1 MPSHNIVTL
10 IRTTCT
16 AHSFGTHLREC
27 VARSGL
33 AVCVLLAALGTA
45 HANQLGD
52 DLQTV
57 WEALWDQRGMP
68 RPISRW
74 QANASPIR
82 YRITGLDAASHKTHI
97 VQALEA
103 TAASTGLK
111 FTDVSGAP
119 EADTLS
125 QLDFDIVK
133 EITSD
138 PAFGC
143 FVKPVRFEGWH
154 FAKVSVV
161 LKSTELWR
169 CVHHEMMHAMGI
181 PGHPSGNTVLSYF
194 KYRQDQLAPLDRVM
208 LQAWYAPD
216 MVTGASPFKALPVL
230 AQYVAQHT
238 AAGRDP
244 AETGAQVKQFL
255 AATAL
260 SMEDFANGVGGVP
273 TIVRRSGFASET
285 HIAEARKQ
293 IMTMLGVAYTVGDT
307 VPQNGGQA
315 MQWFTRAAE
324 AGHDTAQYA
333 LGISYFK
340 GTGFAQDK
348 VKGYRWLS
356 KAAAGQNS
364 YFKDQL
370 AEIEKSLPV
379 AELEQLRQGVKE

>member
-1 MPSHNIVTL
+1 MQSNNIVTL
-10 IRTTCT
+10 IRAACT
-16 AHSFGTHLREC
+16 ARTLGVHLLRC
-27 VARSGL
+27 IARSCL
-33 AVCVLLAALGTA
+33 PVFMLLTALGPA
-45 HANQLGD
+45 HADQLGD
-52 DLQTV
+52 DLQTI

-74 QANASPIR
+74 KSDTVPIR
-82 YRITGLDAASHKTHI
+82 YRVSGVDAASHKANI
-97 VQALEA
+97 VQALDA

-111 FTDVSGAP
+111 FTDVSDAP
-119 EADTLS
+119 EADAQS
-125 QLDFDIVK
+125 QLDFEIVK

-143 FVKPVRFEGWH
+143 LVKPVRFDGWH
-154 FAKVSVV
+154 YAKVSVV
-161 LKSTELWR
+161 LKSSELWR

-208 LQAWYAPD
+208 LQAWYGPE

-230 AQYVAQHT
+230 AQYVAKHN
-238 AAGRDP
+238 AAGRDA
-244 AETGAQVKQFL
+244 AETDTQVKQFL
-255 AATAL
+255 AATVV
-260 SMEDFANGVGGVP
+260 SMENFATGVGGVP

-293 IMTMLGVAYTVGDT
+293 IMTMLGMAYTLGDT
-307 VPQNGGQA
+307 VPRDGLQA
-315 MQWFTRAAE
+315 MRWFTNAAE

-333 LGISYFK
+333 LGITYFK
-340 GTGFAQDK
+340 GNGLTQDK

-356 KAAAGQNS
+356 KAAAGQNT

-370 AEIEKSLPV
+370 AEIEKSLPA
-379 AELEQLRQGVKE
+379 AELDQLRQSAKE

>member
-1 MPSHNIVTL
+1 MKSNNIVTL
-10 IRTTCT
+10 IRVACT
-16 AHSFGTHLREC
+16 ALCLGGRFLQGT
-27 VARSGL
+27 ARSGL
-33 AVCVLLAALGTA
+33 AVLILLASVGTA
-45 HANQLGD
+45 QADQLGN

-74 QANASPIR
+74 KSDASPIR
-82 YRITGLDAASHKTHI
+82 YRIAGVDAASHQQTI
-97 VQALEA
+97 VRALEA

-111 FTDVSGAP
+111 FTDVSNAP
-119 EADTLS
+119 EPDTQS
-125 QLDFDIVK
+125 QLDFDVVE

-143 FVKPVRFEGWH
+143 YVKPVRFDGWYY
-154 FAKVSVV
+154 AKVAVV
-161 LKSTELWR
+161 LKSSELWR

-194 KYRQDQLAPLDRVM
+194 SYRQDQLAPLDRVM
-208 LQAWYAPD
+208 LQAWYAPE
-216 MVTGASPFKALPVL
+216 MMAGASPFKALPVL
-230 AQYVAQHT
+230 AQYVAKHA
-238 AAGRDP
+238 AAGRDA
-244 AETGAQVKQFL
+244 AETDARVNQFL
-255 AATAL
+255 AVTAA
-260 SMEDFANGVGGVP
+260 SMENFANGLGGVP
-273 TIVRRSGFASET
+273 SIVRRSGFASEN

-293 IMTMLGVAYTVGDT
+293 IMTMLGVAYTLGDT
-307 VPQNGGQA
+307 VPKNGVQA
-315 MQWFTRAAE
+315 MQWFTRAAD

-348 VKGYRWLS
+348 AKGYRWLT

-370 AEIEKSLPV
+370 ADIEKSLPA
-379 AELEQLRQGVKE
+379 AELEQLRQGLKE

>member
-10 IRTTCT
+10 IRAACT
-16 AHSFGTHLREC
+16 ARCIDAHFQRS
-27 VARSGL
+27 VACS
-33 AVCVLLAALGTA
+33 CLAALLLLITQGPA

-68 RPISRW
+68 RPITRW
-74 QANASPIR
+74 HADASPIR
-82 YRITGLDAASHKTHI
+82 YRIAGVDAASHKPNI

-143 FVKPVRFEGWH
+143 FVKPVRFDGWH

-208 LQAWYAPD
+208 LQAWYAPE

-307 VPQNGGQA
+307 VPQNGLQA
-315 MQWFTRAAE
+315 MRWFTSAAE

-340 GTGFAQDK
+340 GTGFTQDK
-348 VKGYRWLS
+348 VKGYRWLT
-356 KAAAGQNS
+356 KAASGQNS

-370 AEIEKSLPV
+370 TEIEKSLPV

>member
-1 MPSHNIVTL
+1 MQSHNIVTL
-10 IRTTCT
+10 IRAACT
-16 AHSFGTHLREC
+16 ARSLGAYFLRD
-27 VARSGL
+27 VARG
-33 AVCVLLAALGTA
+33 CLAALLLLTALGPA
-45 HANQLGD
+45 HADQLGD

-74 QANASPIR
+74 QANISPIR
-82 YRITGLDAASHKTHI
+82 YRIAGVDAASHKPNI

-111 FTDVSGAP
+111 FTDVSNAP

-125 QLDFDIVK
+125 QLDFDIVE

-143 FVKPVRFEGWH
+143 FVKPVRFDGWH

-161 LKSTELWR
+161 LKSSELWR

-208 LQAWYAPD
+208 LQAWYGPE

-260 SMEDFANGVGGVP
+260 SMENFANGVGGVP

-293 IMTMLGVAYTVGDT
+293 IMTMLGVAYTLGDT
-307 VPQNGGQA
+307 VPQNGVQA

-340 GTGFAQDK
+340 GNGFVQDK
-348 VKGYRWLS
+348 VKGYRWLT

-370 AEIEKSLPV
+370 ADIEKSLPA
-379 AELEQLRQGVKE
+379 AELEQLRQGIKE